1 MRMLGQVAL
10 AGFSG
15 VVLWKVLGALVLPIV
30 GMVLKFALIMAVG
43 YAVLTLFKRYRTGS
57 TASDGDDED

>member
-15 VVLWKVLGALVLPIV
+15 VVLWKVLGILVLPMV
-30 GMVLKFALIMAVG
+30 GLVLKLALIMAVG
-43 YAVLTLFKRYRTGS
+43 YAILTLFKRYRT
-57 TASDGDDED
+57 TEDVDED